1 MFAITPSCNTD
12 QGVLLTC
19 EFLGVETRGRKET
32 ERGGNLPARG
42 VRHHRPIT
50 IPGKRFEYEH
60 VSSDPKGDELYVS
73 RMKPRETLVEVRS
86 GSNVQIDRQTYAKGR
101 KTNRIT

>member
-1 MFAITPSCNTD
+1 MKPEGARKLNEVGILP
-12 QGVLLTC
+12 QG
-19 EFLGVETRGRKET
+19 G
-32 ERGGNLPARG
+32 
-42 VRHHRPIT
+42 RHHRPIT
-50 IPGKRFEYEH
+50 IFGKRFEYEH
-60 VSSDPKGDELYVS
+60 VGSDPKGDELYVS

>member
-1 MFAITPSCNTD
+1 
-12 QGVLLTC
+12 VLLTC
-19 EFLGVETRGRKET
+19 EFLGVKTRKRKET
-32 ERGGNLPARG
+32 ERGGNHFTIG

-60 VSSDPKGDELYVS
+60 VASDPKGDELYVS